1 MGLPR
6 DLVKAVRRLDEPQLR
21 QLLILARGL
30 LIDTEAAVVDV
41 DDIPGMG
48 AVQYRQKVVRCNK
61 DGCGTC
67 PHGPYWYA
75 HWHEGGR
82 KRSQY
87 IGSELPAQV
96 RQKVEAME
104 RERRGGG
111 KRTEEGPRLRVVG

>member
-6 DLVKAVRRLDEPQLR
+6 DLVKTVRRLDEPQLR

-30 LIDTEAAVVDV
+30 LLDTEAAVVDV
-41 DDIPGMG
+41 DDLPGLG
-48 AVQYRQKVVRCNK
+48 AVQYRQKTVRCNK
-61 DGCGTC
+61 DACGTC

-96 RQKVEAME
+96 RAKVEAME
-104 RERRGGG
+104 RERQARI
-111 KRTEEGPRLRVVG
+111 EESEGPRLRIVG